1 MPLESFLFKW
11 LKSTSCP
18 CPQPRKKNHILLD
31 RSLSENFTIK
41 MNGNIILSWAVS
53 IMQVAHTVY
62 VVIPPIILWL
72 FGTFDS
78 LKVIIISFSG
88 ETYFDIN

>member
-1 MPLESFLFKW
+1 MVEKYFLS
-11 LKSTSCP
+11 LSPT
-18 CPQPRKKNHILLD
+18 QKKNHILLD